1 MKLNEKYS
9 IVYDSENVILQ
20 FSEYRI
26 NKKGENKLVIDNM
39 YYPSLKTAL
48 NGFLVKCTWEIETA
62 EEVLKEL
69 NRVENL
75 INQL

>member
-48 NGFLVKCTWEIETA
+48 NGFLVKCTWEIKTA